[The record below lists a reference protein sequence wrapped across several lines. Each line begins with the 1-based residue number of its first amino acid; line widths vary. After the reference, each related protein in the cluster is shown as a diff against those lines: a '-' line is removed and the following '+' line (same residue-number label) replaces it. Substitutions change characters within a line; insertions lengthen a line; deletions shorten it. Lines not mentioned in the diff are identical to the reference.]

1 MDSAQSSRSRAPITP
16 LRAISLSEIT
26 LDMQRHLVI
35 IDDRETSQKRRY
47 MIETTFKTREGYCY
61 VVSWKPIW
69 EEVEQPIA
77 SGSRFETA
85 DLAVSSA
92 LLKIEAWERWLEA
105 SSEEQR

>member
-1 MDSAQSSRSRAPITP
+1 MDSAQNIRSRAPITP
-16 LRAISLSEIT
+16 LRTTSLSEIT
-26 LDMQRHLVI
+26 LEMQRHMVI

-47 MIETTFKTREGYCY
+47 QIETTFKTREGYCY
-61 VVSWKPIW
+61 IVSWKPIW
-69 EEVEQPIA
+69 EEIEQQIA

-105 SSEEQR
+105 SSAEHR

>member
-1 MDSAQSSRSRAPITP
+1 MDSAQSPRTRTPITP
-16 LRAISLSEIT
+16 LRTMSLSEIT
-26 LDMQRHLVI
+26 LEMQRHMVI
-35 IDDRETSQKRRY
+35 IDDRDTSQKHRY

-69 EEVEQPIA
+69 EEIEQPIA
-77 SGSRFETA
+77 SGTRFETA

-105 SSEEQR
+105 SSVENR

>member
-1 MDSAQSSRSRAPITP
+1 
-16 LRAISLSEIT
+16 
-26 LDMQRHLVI
+26 MQRHMVI

-47 MIETTFKTREGYCY
+47 QIETTFKTREGYCY

-69 EEVEQPIA
+69 EPIEQPIA

-85 DLAVSSA
+85 ELAVSSA

-105 SSEEQR
+105 SNADHR